1 MNINP
6 NTMKELLQL
15 QLLNKMS
22 FLSGDDQTGDMG
34 DTGSFSDL
42 LNDILSQASGN
53 GDASPAA
60 GAVKASSLKPMAY
73 NPLLASLSQ
82 DGSEALSGHE
92 TAYDSIIQEASRF
105 HGVEPSLVKAVID
118 AESSFNSRAL
128 SGAGA
133 KGLMQLMDQTG
144 RGLGVTNPFDP
155 SQNIQGGTRY
165 LSNLLSKYNGNQG
178 VALAA
183 YNAGPGRVDRL
194 GITNDKELVSKLHLL
209 PSETQQYVNKVMKL
223 KQHYEA

>member
-22 FLSGDDQTGDMG
+22 FLSDNDQAGDMG
-34 DTGSFSDL
+34 DAGSFSDL
-42 LNDILSQASGN
+42 LNDILSQASGD
-53 GDASPAA
+53 GDASSAA
-60 GAVKASSLKPMAY
+60 ANVSSLKPMAY
-73 NPLLASLSQ
+73 NPKLALLSQ
-82 DGSEALSGHE
+82 DGSEELSGQE
-92 TAYDSIIQEASRF
+92 TAYDSIIQQASRF
-105 HGVEPSLVKAVID
+105 HGVEPSLVKAVIA
-118 AESSFNSRAL
+118 AESSFNTRAV

-144 RGLGVTNPFDP
+144 RGLGVTNPYDP

-194 GITNDKELVSKLHLL
+194 GITSDEELMAKLHLL
-209 PSETQQYVNKVMKL
+209 PSETQRYVNKVMKL
-223 KQHYEA
+223 KQQYEA